1 VTVNL
6 NKQREAVRT
15 GLQRLEQ
22 ETITVASV
30 QLRSIAPIRLDRP
43 FYDATMGPFDKYHPF
58 FVRITTVD
66 GDYGECEYPASG
78 LWALQQLFLPILLT
92 TEPTTYRQLYHRLF
106 WATRNEGFRGS
117 EALALGHL
125 DRAFCDL
132 FARRSQQPL
141 FRYLGGDDPVVK
153 VYASGGS
160 VSLHGQSLLDEL
172 LQWEAEGYHC
182 IKMKIGGEGITLQ
195 NTLERVAAVRNAL
208 GSITGLAVDANQGLE
223 LPEAKTLARE
233 LESMNITWLEEPLH
247 SADIR
252 AIQSLC
258 QSTDLPISY
267 GESERTEK
275 VFWTL
280 AEVGVQHLQP
290 IAGHLSSVR
299 GWFEVARLAQERG
312 LTFSSGGTSYFNAPM
327 VAAAG
332 KQAMLEYLIPLIGA
346 LQPILEEYPAARDG
360 HFHLSETPGL
370 GTSVDW
376 PLLQRTGSIEQD
388 RTWKR

>member
-1 VTVNL
+1 VTINL
-6 NKQREAVRT
+6 NPQWEAVRT
-15 GLQRLEQ
+15 SLQRLAE
-22 ETITVASV
+22 EPVTVSSV

-58 FVRITTVD
+58 FVRIMTVE

-78 LWALQQLFLPILLT
+78 LWALQQLFLPVLLG
-92 TEPTTYRQLYHRLF
+92 TESTTYRQLYHRLF

-117 EALALGHL
+117 VALALGHL

-132 FARRSQQPL
+132 FSRRRDQPL
-141 FRYLGGDDPVVK
+141 YRYLGGTDPVVK

-160 VSLHGQSLLDEL
+160 VSLTGESLLDEL
-172 LQWEAEGYHC
+172 LGWEGEGYHC
-182 IKMKIGGEGITLQ
+182 IKMKIRGADTPLPHTLD
-195 NTLERVAAVRNAL
+195 RVAAVRDAIRP
-208 GSITGLAVDANQGLE
+208 GTALAVDANQGFE
-223 LPEAKTLARE
+223 LPQAKTLARE
-233 LESMNITWLEEPLH
+233 LESMNIAWLEEPLH

-258 QSTDLPISY
+258 TSTELPISY

-280 AEVGVQHLQP
+280 AECGVQHLQP
-290 IAGHLSSVR
+290 IAGHLSSIR
-299 GWFEVARLAQERG
+299 GWFEVAQLARERG

-332 KQAMLEYLIPLIGA
+332 NDTMLEYLAPLIGA
-346 LQPILEEYPAARDG
+346 LKPALLEYPEASGGR
-360 HFHLSETPGL
+360 FYLSETPGI

-376 PLLQRTGSIEQD
+376 PLLQRTDSIEHD
-388 RTWKR
+388 RIWKR